1 MNPGADVRVAVDIVL
16 LTLRDGRLSTLLV
29 RRGIPPHEGRW
40 ALPGGFV
47 LDDEDLDAAA
57 RRELAEETGL
67 AEIARPTGTGSSG
80 SAHVERGLATGTGG
94 GGQGRSSGPRGRSP
108 VGPLHR
114 EQLRTYGAP
123 GRDPRG
129 RVVTVAYLALMPDLP
144 LPTAGSDA
152 ADARWWPLADLP
164 ELAFDHATIVAGGV
178 ERARSKLEYTTLAT
192 AFVADRFTLGE
203 LRDVYA
209 AVWGEAPDLA
219 NFRRKV
225 LSTEGFVAPTAERAA
240 RGPGRPAELYRRGSA
255 TRLHPPMLRPG
266 TP

>member
-1 MNPGADVRVAVDIVL
+1 MNPLGHGPEAAAVRVAVDIVL
-16 LTLRDGRLSTLLV
+16 LTLRDDRLSTLLV
-29 RRGIPPHEGRW
+29 RRGIPPYEGRW

-47 LDDEDLDAAA
+47 LDGEDLDEAA

-67 AEIARPTGTGSSG
+67 A
-80 SAHVERGLATGTGG
+80 VLDGG
-94 GGQGRSSGPRGRSP
+94 AE
-108 VGPLHR
+108 PLHL
-114 EQLRTYGAP
+114 EQLRTYGTP

-129 RVVTVAYLALMPDLP
+129 RVVAVAYLALMPDLP
-144 LPTAGSDA
+144 LPRAGSDA
-152 ADARWWPLADLP
+152 ADARWWPAGDLP
-164 ELAFDHATIVAGGV
+164 DLAFDHATIVADGI

-192 AFVADRFTLGE
+192 AFVAGRFTLGE

-225 LSTEGFVAPTAERAA
+225 LSTAGFVAPTAERAV

-266 TP
+266 EP